1 MQDGHDCRSF
11 KLLENPALRRALGL
25 VGWLPH
31 SGPNCFAT
39 ALSHGDNN
47 PTRAQ
52 TIAGLW
58 LQTETLERTLI
69 ARGLVERPLTASLEP
84 DAVIVWRNSSGA
96 LVHACVSLGDGLVLN
111 KNSQGWHAPRQ
122 ILALEM
128 VLES

>member
-1 MQDGHDCRSF
+1 MPR
-11 KLLENPALRRALGL
+11 
-25 VGWLPH
+25 

-39 ALSHGDNN
+39 ALSHGESNQA
-47 PTRAQ
+47 RAQ
-52 TIAGLW
+52 NIARLW
-58 LQTETLERTLI
+58 LPILTLERTLI

-96 LVHACVSLGDGLVLN
+96 LIHACVSLGDGLVLN

-128 VLES
+128 VLESWAEDNLEVTVFTSGLR